1 MIWFVLGA
9 TALVAA
15 TLAVVLRPLLR
26 DPPAR
31 GGTESAAVNA
41 AVLKDQ
47 LEELERDRATG
58 VIAERDYEQ
67 AKLELKRRLLEDTA
81 TTEGASPAARRR
93 PWAAITVAAA
103 VPLVAAGLYLV
114 LGSPAALQREAQ
126 IGPAEIEAMVERLA
140 RRLDERPDDLEGW
153 VMLGRSYNV
162 LRRYA
167 AAAAAYQRAESI
179 VLGDARLLAEYAESL
194 ALAHEGN
201 LQGKPA
207 QLVGRA
213 LELDP
218 DYPPALLLA
227 GAVAFQR
234 AEYNGAVR
242 YWGRARA
249 KLQPESE
256 LARSLDDNIA
266 RARELAAGAKPAA
279 KPPAAAAAP
288 AGAKVAGTV
297 RLAAGFASKATPT
310 DTVFVFARAAGGPPM
325 PLAVLRKQVK
335 DLPLAFTLDDS
346 LAMAPDLR
354 LSGFA
359 EVVVGARVSR
369 SGSATPQSGDLQ
381 GLSQP
386 VKVGATGVAV
396 VIDTAVP

>member
-9 TALVAA
+9 AALVAA
-15 TLAVVLRPLLR
+15 TLAIVLRPLLR

-31 GGTESAAVNA
+31 GGTESAAVNT

-47 LEELERDRATG
+47 LDELERDRATG
-58 VIAERDYEQ
+58 VIADGDYEQ
-67 AKLELKRRLLEDTA
+67 AKLELKRRLLEDTHA
-81 TTEGASPAARRR
+81 TDGASPAARRR

-114 LGSPAALQREAQ
+114 LGSPAALDPARREAQ

-140 RRLDERPDDLEGW
+140 RRLDDRPDDPEGW

-207 QLVGRA
+207 QLVARA

-218 DYPPALLLA
+218 EYPPALLLA

-234 AEYNGAVR
+234 AEYQGAVR
-242 YWGRARA
+242 YWERARA
-249 KLQPESE
+249 KLEPESE

-279 KPPAAAAAP
+279 KPPA
-288 AGAKVAGTV
+288 VAGTV
-297 RLAAGFASKATPT
+297 RLAAGFASKAAST

-359 EVVVGARVSR
+359 EVVVVARVSR

-381 GLSQP
+381 GLSPP